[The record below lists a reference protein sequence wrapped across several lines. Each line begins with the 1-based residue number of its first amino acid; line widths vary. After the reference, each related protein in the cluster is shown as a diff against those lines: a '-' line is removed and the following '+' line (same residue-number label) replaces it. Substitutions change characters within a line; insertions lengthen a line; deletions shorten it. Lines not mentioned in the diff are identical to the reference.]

1 MMASTLIVCAILL
14 ASILI
19 FASRKPKDKNGVPYR
34 FPPGPKGWPI
44 IGNTF
49 QMPAKD
55 QEPVLTRL
63 AKTYGEMY
71 ADFAEV
77 LILGLP

>member
-1 MMASTLIVCAILL
+1 MASALILISILL
-14 ASILI
+14 VTII
-19 FASRKPKDKNGVPYR
+19 VFASRKPKDKNGVPYR

-49 QMPAKD
+49 QIPTKD

-63 AKTYGEMY
+63 AQQYGEM
-71 ADFAEV
+71 FR
-77 LILGLP
+77 

>member
-1 MMASTLIVCAILL
+1 MASALIAYVVLVV
-14 ASILI
+14 SIL
-19 FASRKPKDKNGVPYR
+19 FLFWAFRKPKDKNGVPYR

-49 QMPAKD
+49 QIPAKD

-63 AKTYGEMY
+63 AKQYGEMY
-71 ADFAEV
+71 SNLSTF
-77 LILGLP
+77 